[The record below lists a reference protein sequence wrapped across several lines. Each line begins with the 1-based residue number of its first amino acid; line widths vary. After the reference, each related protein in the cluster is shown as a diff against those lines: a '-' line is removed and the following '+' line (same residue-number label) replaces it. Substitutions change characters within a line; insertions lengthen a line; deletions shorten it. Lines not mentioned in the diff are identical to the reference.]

1 MITYTPTTPLEA
13 AVLESGRF
21 ELTTDT
27 AGREVLVV
35 GHQRM
40 PKIVMLEKAEGLHD
54 LIQAVAATGARSFSA
69 TAGDPWEI
77 DEEESDERDTDKAP
91 TAAEE
96 YLVMGMRALRSD
108 GRPVRVAAGRGVVRL
123 FVLPW
128 ILPAKTVGFGMHRH
142 FVVTSARGVVG
153 DWEPVSGGRSGVV
166 VGVPE
171 MWVGIFE
178 RYRRPGSELVYRCDV
193 PVPWVGESGLSNSAP
208 TTVGVYD
215 RPVEADAAGLED
227 PSGGETWVAKIPV
240 VMTEGDVVQPV
251 AIPAD
256 VDVDEVPEGAWEL
269 EAQSSADFSI
279 GSLT

>member
-1 MITYTPTTPLEA
+1 MITYTPSTPLEA

-21 ELTTDT
+21 QLTTDS

-54 LIQAVAATGARSFSA
+54 LIQAVAATGARTFTA

-77 DEEESDERDTDKAP
+77 DEEEPDSDTDKAP

-96 YLVMGMRALRSD
+96 YLVMGLRPLRSD

-128 ILPAKTVGFGMHRH
+128 ILPAKTVGFGTHRH

-178 RYRRPGSELVYRCDV
+178 RYRRPGTELVFRCDV
-193 PVPWVGESGLSNSAP
+193 PVPWVGDNGLTNSVP

-215 RPVEADAAGLED
+215 GPGADTSGLGLD
-227 PSGGETWVAKIPV
+227 PNGSETWVAKIPV

-256 VDVDEVPEGAWEL
+256 VDVEPVPDGAWEI
-269 EAQSSADFSI
+269 EAQSSADFSM